1 MNAMAAE
8 STITDVAEPH
18 GERKALV
25 VDDFS
30 NMRGIIKSLL
40 RQVGFENIDEAED
53 GVHALNMLKSGQG
66 YCLIISDWS
75 MPNMGGIELLE
86 KVRQD
91 PELKAIPFIIM
102 TEAADKKK
110 IMEAIRAGADN
121 FVIKPFTI
129 EAMKWSIKKIT
140 EKKKLYRQAGR
151 NLLFQDT

>member
-1 MNAMAAE
+1 
-8 STITDVAEPH
+8 
-18 GERKALV
+18 
-25 VDDFS
+25 
-30 NMRGIIKSLL
+30 
-40 RQVGFENIDEAED
+40 
-53 GVHALNMLKSGQG
+53 
-66 YCLIISDWS
+66 
-75 MPNMGGIELLE
+75 MGGIELLE

-110 IMEAIRAGADN
+110 IMEAIRAGTDN

-129 EAMKWSIKKIT
+129 EAMKWSIKKIA